1 MASVVS
7 QLQSWRQTG
16 DMATGAFS
24 FVVALEWTAPAWLPV
39 LATAAVLL
47 ISTICLF
54 GGFFLRRKFSLDSN
68 VVPSEIADLGS
79 FRAEATDSGGVSS
92 SFEDVGATN
101 NGAASSEQDEVD
113 IWSIL
118 GPETP
123 RSVRLNRA
131 YCNHGIDYDA
141 ELLARFERSGRAGLT
156 AWECSD
162 EYVFQSESLGS
173 SVQAASSGDPVRPQ
187 LNAENPDQ
195 DRLGSSWER
204 AFRQFTRA
212 ELDTEV
218 WISRNNRAYA
228 FHRPR
233 CAIKVTAKRWLTL
246 EQAVQQGKNPCQQ
259 CCSDYAKRLL

>member
-1 MASVVS
+1 MVSVVS

-24 FVVALEWTAPAWLPV
+24 FVVALEWTASAWIPV
-39 LATAAVLL
+39 LVTAAVILM
-47 ISTICLF
+47 STVCLF
-54 GGFFLRRKFSLDSN
+54 GGFFLRRKFSWDSN
-68 VVPSEIADLGS
+68 VPASEIADPGS
-79 FRAEATDSGGVSS
+79 VCAEATDSAGVSS
-92 SFEDVGATN
+92 EDAVVTN
-101 NGAASSEQDEVD
+101 NGAASSEQDGMD

-118 GPETP
+118 GPGTP
-123 RSVRLNRA
+123 KSVRLNRA
-131 YCNHGIDYDA
+131 FCNHGVDYDA
-141 ELLARFERSGRAGLT
+141 SLLARFERSGRTGLT

-162 EYVFQSESLGS
+162 EYDFQIEDLGS
-173 SVQAASSGDPVRPQ
+173 SDQAVASGDPVGPQ
-187 LNAENPDQ
+187 LNAENADQ

-204 AFRQFTRA
+204 AFRQFTKA

-246 EQAVQQGKNPCQQ
+246 EQAVGQGKNPCQQ